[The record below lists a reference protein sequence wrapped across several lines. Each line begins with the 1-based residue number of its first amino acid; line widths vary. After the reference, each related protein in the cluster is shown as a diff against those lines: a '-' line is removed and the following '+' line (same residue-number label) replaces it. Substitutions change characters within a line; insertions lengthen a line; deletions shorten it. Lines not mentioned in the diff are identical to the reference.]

1 MQHFDAVV
9 LGLGGI
15 GSSALAS
22 IADRGTRVLGVDR
35 FEPPHAM
42 GSSHGGSRVIRL
54 AYFEHEGYVPLLREA
69 FEAFD
74 RLARDAGVA
83 LIQRVGLLQGGI
95 ANNEIVSGTIRAAR
109 THDLRV
115 DAMSGAEATRKFNAF
130 DLPAAWELVYE
141 HDAGFIRP
149 EETIRVQ
156 LERAR
161 NAGAEIR
168 TNTEV
173 THWINHNNG
182 VRVHFADG
190 STLDT
195 STLVVCGGAWA
206 PKLLAHDESLRAF
219 NLTPTQQT
227 IVWLGAG
234 AKSAIASALST
245 NAMPVWLFDDGEGG
259 APYGV
264 PAFEGM
270 GAPRGLKIGIHQHGG
285 SAVDP
290 ASMARSVSDAAAE
303 SVRQRVGQFVK
314 VAREAEVVASASC
327 LYTESMDGHFI
338 VDSLSPE
345 SPNVIVATACNGHAF
360 KFVPVL
366 GRLLADAV
374 ADRASLQSGPAAFLT
389 RGVRSPLQ
397 R

>member
-1 MQHFDAVV
+1 MQHFDAIV

-190 STLDT
+190 STVDT

-219 NLTPTQQT
+219 NLTPTQQ
-227 IVWLGAG
+227 I
-234 AKSAIASALST
+234 I
-245 NAMPVWLFDDGEGG
+245 VWLFDDGEGG

-270 GAPRGLKIGIHQHGG
+270 GAPHGLKIGIHQHGG

-290 ASMARSVSDAAAE
+290 ASMTRSVSDAAAE

-314 VAREAEVVASASC
+314 VARDAEVVASASC

-389 RGVRSPLQ
+389 RGVRSALQ